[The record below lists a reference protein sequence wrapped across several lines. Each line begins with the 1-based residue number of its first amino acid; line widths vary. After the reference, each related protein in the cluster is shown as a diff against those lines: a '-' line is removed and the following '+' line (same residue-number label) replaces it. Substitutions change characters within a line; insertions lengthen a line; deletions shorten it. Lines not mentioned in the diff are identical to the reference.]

1 MINYNPFII
10 FRYLIMIIFIKMYN
24 RTKENEVFTE
34 KIDNI
39 EIKDIINIFYSR
51 DSESL
56 ISKENQLFLNFH
68 SKRLKKMG
76 FSLELCKSLFGTK
89 NYVSINIKYKD
100 EDIPNYFKII
110 EIEDLNGEKET
121 HHIYRYQYC
130 LDLITKEKNLK
141 IK

>member
-1 MINYNPFII
+1 MD
-10 FRYLIMIIFIKMYN
+10 N

-68 SKRLKKMG
+68 SKRLEKMM
-76 FSLELCKSLFGTK
+76 
-89 NYVSINIKYKD
+89 
-100 EDIPNYFKII
+100 
-110 EIEDLNGEKET
+110 KE
-121 HHIYRYQYC
+121 Y
-130 LDLITKEKNLK
+130 
-141 IK
+141 

>member
-1 MINYNPFII
+1 MD
-10 FRYLIMIIFIKMYN
+10 N
-24 RTKENEVFTE
+24 RKKENEVFTE

-68 SKRLKKMG
+68 SKRLEKMG
-76 FSLELCKSLFGTK
+76 FSLELCKNLFGTK